1 MIKQGKLLYI
11 FLKSKDEVVCKFKEF
26 TALVERQTGKK
37 LKILRSDNGKE
48 YVCAEM
54 KKFMR
59 EKGIKHQLTVQ
70 YTPEQNG
77 IAERCNRSLCTKARS
92 MLEDA
97 KLERKFWAEAV
108 NTAVH
113 LKTETEV

>member
-1 MIKQGKLLYI
+1 M
-11 FLKSKDEVVCKFKEF
+11 CKFKEF

-37 LKILRSDNGKE
+37 LKTLRSDNGKE

-59 EKGIKHQLTVQ
+59 EKCIKHQLTVQ

-77 IAERCNRSLCTKARS
+77 IAELCNRTLCTKARS
-92 MLEDA
+92 YTHSSFIFRGGL
-97 KLERKFWAEAV
+97 LV
-108 NTAVH
+108 
-113 LKTETEV
+113 

>member
-1 MIKQGKLLYI
+1 
-11 FLKSKDEVVCKFKEF
+11 
-26 TALVERQTGKK
+26 
-37 LKILRSDNGKE
+37 
-48 YVCAEM
+48 M

-77 IAERCNRSLCTKARS
+77 IAEQCNRTLCTKARS

-108 NTAVH
+108 NTAVY
-113 LKTETEV
+113 LKNVSLTKAVKDMTPEEAWKEIR